1 MDLGFSYIIPKSEM
15 GFRNYIKH
23 MLSRIETTIRWYE
36 EDRPLNI
43 DPAEYALAKR
53 LSQLHEE
60 FVETLTAYE
69 LHIIDLM
76 RFHSKW
82 EKIPDDYYAVQN
94 KMYHKWVQVFFRKK
108 YTIYNEL
115 DVKLL
120 GLTLTSIRKY
130 RNISRMAVANATGFT
145 YAQVEHYELGNCMPS
160 TEFLF
165 MFSQIFKCSVD
176 EIFKLSIKKF

>member
-76 RFHSKW
+76 RFHSKR

-120 GLTLTSIRKY
+120 GLTLTAIRKY

-176 EIFKLSIKKF
+176 EIFRLSIKKF